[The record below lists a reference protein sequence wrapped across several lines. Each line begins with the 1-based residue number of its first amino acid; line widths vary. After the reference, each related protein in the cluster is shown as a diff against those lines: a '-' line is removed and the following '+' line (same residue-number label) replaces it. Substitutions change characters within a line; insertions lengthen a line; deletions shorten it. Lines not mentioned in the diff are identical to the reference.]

1 MSELLRYLFDKT
13 QHVVKTSA
21 AGYVP
26 VCYEVIN
33 LFIKPQNFLL
43 MGFICKFKGLCLIVM
58 ACDGLLMFFL
68 DLFDSCIKSTRYD
81 VFQDVFL
88 KWFTLVF
95 LRVYSD
101 IKSTSQRNENIMV
114 LSIFP
119 RGVHT
124 VDPPFSLEEGPRS
137 YIFF

>member
-1 MSELLRYLFDKT
+1 MGELLRYLFDKT

-88 KWFTLVF
+88 KWFTLQF
-95 LRVYSD
+95 
-101 IKSTSQRNENIMV
+101 MV